1 MMGLVYQERKVDKA
15 EAPKPPAP
23 PQKPA
28 KKIIVTGKTKTV
40 VKL

>member
-1 MMGLVYQERKVDKA
+1 MMRLVYHERKVDKV